1 MRERGKKIS
10 NCKSKKTWKF
20 LTRLMITYLGIDF
33 LRGVSNVPLTSFPT
47 LMSWGTTRA
56 DEQKMPH
63 RVFYGSF
70 YFKSLASWIFQ
81 AHDA

>member
-10 NCKSKKTWKF
+10 NCKSKKNLKF

-47 LMSWGTTRA
+47 LMS
-56 DEQKMPH
+56 
-63 RVFYGSF
+63 
-70 YFKSLASWIFQ
+70 
-81 AHDA
+81 

>member
-10 NCKSKKTWKF
+10 NCKSKKNLKF

-47 LMSWGTTRA
+47 LMRLGVRISSGTKNA
-56 DEQKMPH
+56 QQSCSVH
-63 RVFYGSF
+63 GSEF
-70 YFKSLASWIFQ
+70 LF
-81 AHDA
+81 